1 MTVRDIM
8 TTDVKSCR
16 PETSLAE
23 AVKLMWEQDCGALPV
38 VTAER
43 KVAGMV
49 TDRDICIA
57 LGTRGRTADRIVAR
71 DLTAGKAY
79 TCLPDDDVVTALET
93 MKAHK
98 VRRLPVVDAGGQLKG
113 ILSLNDVVTHA
124 GAATP
129 NEIVT
134 TLTSICEHRHPAAV
148 AGVA

>member
-1 MTVRDIM
+1 MKVRDIM

-38 VTAER
+38 VSAER

-57 LGTRGRTADRIVAR
+57 LGTRGRTADRIAAR

-79 TCLPDDDVVTALET
+79 TCLPDDDVVAALET

-113 ILSLNDVVTHA
+113 ILSLNDVVTHV

-148 AGVA
+148 AGAA